1 MSAGPARSRSG
12 GALRAA
18 AVFAD
23 DKVAQGA
30 LSMSE
35 CPSRGH
41 RPARRLREESRLVLR
56 GHQRLRSEHHTALA
70 VQHSTVCKG
79 PSLVD
84 AALLPPRVRVS
95 DTTSRD
101 VYRSP
106 RVTDDERGDVW
117 WPVPRLLL
125 GHGAGLPIG
134 APGPQRFC
142 SVDPAIQHQWTDPS
156 SQT

>member
-1 MSAGPARSRSG
+1 MSAGPARSRRSG
-12 GALRAA
+12 RALRAA

-56 GHQRLRSEHHTALA
+56 GHQRLRSEHHTALLC
-70 VQHSTVCKG
+70 STPQFARGRPWWTRRFFLPASELRKPHPEMFTARPVSQMTNAETSGGLSHVSCLVTELG
-79 PSLVD
+79 YPS
-84 AALLPPRVRVS
+84 
-95 DTTSRD
+95 
-101 VYRSP
+101 
-106 RVTDDERGDVW
+106 
-117 WPVPRLLL
+117 
-125 GHGAGLPIG
+125 
-134 APGPQRFC
+134 
-142 SVDPAIQHQWTDPS
+142 IQHRWTDPS